1 VADERFEIRLLPT
14 AERDLRGYIARWRM
28 KVAVGWLSDGD
39 LTVGEAAHRLGYES
53 EAAFNR
59 AFKRLVGVA
68 PGTVRRGQPEPAA
81 VRT

>member
-1 VADERFEIRLLPT
+1 
-14 AERDLRGYIARWRM
+14 M
-28 KVAVGWLSDGD
+28 KVAVGWLTDGD

-68 PGTVRRGQPEPAA
+68 PGTVRRGQPELTG
-81 VRT
+81 VR